1 MGIPPV
7 IVTFALHTMPALW
20 QFDRLEAYPTRLTPR
35 GWWGTL
41 DLLWDDKRLSTDSF

>member
-20 QFDRLEAYPTRLTPR
+20 QFDRLEAYPTRNRKMTGWKPIPR
-35 GWWGTL
+35 VVA
-41 DLLWDDKRLSTDSF
+41 R

>member
-20 QFDRLEAYPTRLTPR
+20 QFDRLEAYPTRNRKMTGWKPIPR
-35 GWWGTL
+35 GLRRGVGGEP
-41 DLLWDDKRLSTDSF
+41 